1 MKKILLLT
9 LLIFLIPLVYAENIT
24 NQTVNLIG
32 NITNQTVNSIENS
45 TNITAQTIPGIT
57 DAARTSFQN
66 IKESIVNNPIKYI
79 IGLVVFIL
87 VIYFIYLLLEKDSEK
102 DIEKYYKKAEEMHK
116 TAEEYHQD
124 GFPAL
129 AEKTHKKAEK
139 FRQKAREIKATL

>member
-1 MKKILLLT
+1 MKKLLLI
-9 LLIFLIPLVYAENIT
+9 LFIFLIPLVYAED
-24 NQTVNLIG
+24 NQTINTNLTLTDS
-32 NITNQTVNSIENS
+32 NL
-45 TNITAQTIPGIT
+45 TAQTIPGIT
-57 DAARTSFQN
+57 DAARNSFQK
-66 IKESIVNNPIKYI
+66 IKDSIVQNPIKYL

-139 FRQKAREIKATL
+139 YRQKAREIKATL

>member
-1 MKKILLLT
+1 M
-9 LLIFLIPLVYAENIT
+9 LIFLIPLVYSENIT
-24 NQTVNLIG
+24 NQTVNTNLTITDA
-32 NITNQTVNSIENS
+32 NITI
-45 TNITAQTIPGIT
+45 AQTIPGIA
-57 DAARTSFQN
+57 DAAKTSFQKIKDN
-66 IKESIVNNPIKYI
+66 IIQNPIKYI

-102 DIEKYYKKAEEMHK
+102 DIEKYYRKAEELHK

-124 GFPAL
+124 GFPSL

>member
-9 LLIFLIPLVYAENIT
+9 LLIFLIPLVYAENTTNDINLTIT
-24 NQTVNLIG
+24 DA
-32 NITNQTVNSIENS
+32 NITI
-45 TNITAQTIPGIT
+45 AQTIPGIT
-57 DAARTSFQN
+57 DAAKTSFQ
-66 IKESIVNNPIKYI
+66 KLTDSIVQNPIKYI

-124 GFPAL
+124 GFPSL

>member
-9 LLIFLIPLVYAENIT
+9 LLIFLIPAIYAENAT
-24 NQTVNLIG
+24 NQAVNNTNLT
-32 NITNQTVNSIENS
+32 ITDTANNL
-45 TNITAQTIPGIT
+45 TAQTIPGLT
-57 DAARTSFQN
+57 DAARTSFQR
-66 IKESIVNNPIKYI
+66 IKDSIVQNPIKYI

-139 FRQKAREIKATL
+139 YRQKAREIKATL

>member
-1 MKKILLLT
+1 MKKLLLI
-9 LLIFLIPLVYAENIT
+9 LAILFIPLVYAENT
-24 NQTVNLIG
+24 TDNQTVSTGNNL
-32 NITNQTVNSIENS
+32 
-45 TNITAQTIPGIT
+45 TAQTIPGIT
-57 DAARTSFQN
+57 DAAKTSFQKIRDN
-66 IKESIVNNPIKYI
+66 IIQNPIKYI

-102 DIEKYYKKAEEMHK
+102 DIEKYYKKAEELHK

>member
-1 MKKILLLT
+1 MKKILLI
-9 LLIFLIPLVYAENIT
+9 LLIFLIPLVYAENT
-24 NQTVNLIG
+24 TDNQTVNTNLT
-32 NITNQTVNSIENS
+32 ITEN
-45 TNITAQTIPGIT
+45 NLTAQTIPGIT
-57 DAARTSFQN
+57 DAAKTSFQKIRDN
-66 IKESIVNNPIKYI
+66 IIQNPIKYI

-124 GFPAL
+124 GFPSL